1 MNWGF
6 QELGVAEL
14 TPDRPALNFEFVRC
28 EKSWLCVGKPPN
40 PRSHAHFQF
49 FCSKSRFWKM
59 NWGFQK
65 LGVSELTP
73 DRPALNFEFVRCE
86 KSCIFEF
93 FRDLGKYKLRGLENF
108 WVFWVFRKN
117 KLRDL
122 AIFWVFWCISSPGTY
137 LERCAVKF
145 WPSLPP
151 RLLILKTKT
160 FPLCKNNEKI
170 EFRSQCKVLCFG
182 I

>member
-1 MNWGF
+1 M
-6 QELGVAEL
+6 
-14 TPDRPALNFEFVRC
+14 FEFVTAC
-28 EKSWLCVGKPPN
+28 ESKVACKCSV
-40 PRSHAHFQF
+40 

-59 NWGFQK
+59 NWGFQE
-65 LGVSELTP
+65 LGVEELTP

-93 FRDLGKYKLRGLENF
+93 FRVLGKYKLRGLENF
-108 WVFWVFRKN
+108 WVFLVFRKN

-122 AIFWVFWCISSPGTY
+122 ENFWVFWCISSPGTY

-160 FPLCKNNEKI
+160 FPLCKNNEKL
-170 EFRSQCKVLCFG
+170 EFQSQCKVLCFG

>member
-1 MNWGF
+1 MRCFLNEYVFVNVLARYRSLAPPPSGSR
-6 QELGVAEL
+6 E
-14 TPDRPALNFEFVRC
+14 NFEFFTAC
-28 EKSWLCVGKPPN
+28 ESKVACKFSV
-40 PRSHAHFQF
+40 

-59 NWGFQK
+59 NWGFQE

-86 KSCIFEF
+86 KSCIFDFF
-93 FRDLGKYKLRGLENF
+93 FRDLGKYKLRGLE
-108 WVFWVFRKN
+108 K
-117 KLRDL
+117 
-122 AIFWVFWCISSPGTY
+122 FWVFWCISSPGTY

-160 FPLCKNNEKI
+160 FPLCKNNENL
-170 EFRSQCKVLCFG
+170 EFRSQCHILLLDTTHK
-182 I
+182 